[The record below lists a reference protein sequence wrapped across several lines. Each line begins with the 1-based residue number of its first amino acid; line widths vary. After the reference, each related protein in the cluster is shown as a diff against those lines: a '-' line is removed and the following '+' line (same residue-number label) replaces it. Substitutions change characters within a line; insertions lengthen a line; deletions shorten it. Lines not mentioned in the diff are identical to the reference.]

1 MKHDVTVEDLQLQ
14 REWSEK
20 TFGPGLRTL
29 GVTNHIR
36 KELSEIEDDPTD
48 LNEWIDVVI
57 LGFDGAWR
65 SGHKP
70 EEIMEALHAKW
81 EKNRLRKWPDWR
93 LAPEDTPIEHVK
105 GHHD

>member
-1 MKHDVTVEDLQLQ
+1 MKNRLDLDDLQAQ

-36 KELSEIEDDPTD
+36 KELDEIEEDPHD

-57 LGFDGAWR
+57 LALDGAWR
-65 SGHKP
+65 SGHSP
-70 EEIMEALHAKW
+70 EEIMTALHTKW
-81 EKNRLRKWPDWR
+81 EKNRKRKWPDWR
-93 LAPEDTPIEHVK
+93 LANEDSPIEHVK